1 MADYIITEDN
11 TEEVLSA
18 LERAI
23 ERGLEAIGMNAEGHA
38 KKDPQMPVDTGRAR
52 NSITYAMAGEE
63 AHIKSYKGDNGEEG
77 GTYSGTAD
85 GKRGEAVYIGSNVEY
100 FPSIELGGRNI
111 TARHVLQRAASEH
124 REEYK
129 RLLEESM
136 KNA

>member
-11 TEEVLSA
+11 TKEVLSD

-52 NSITYAMAGEE
+52 NSITYAMAGKE

-100 FPSIELGGRNI
+100 FPAIELGGRNI
-111 TARHVLQRAASEH
+111 AGRHVLQRAATEH
-124 REEYK
+124 KDEYK
-129 RLLEESM
+129 RLFEESM

>member
-1 MADYIITEDN
+1 
-11 TEEVLSA
+11 
-18 LERAI
+18 
-23 ERGLEAIGMNAEGHA
+23 MNAEGHA

-85 GKRGEAVYIGSNVEY
+85 GKRGEAVYLGSNVEY

-129 RLLEESM
+129 KLLEESM

>member
-1 MADYIITEDN
+1 MANYIVTEDN
-11 TEEVLSA
+11 TQEVLSA

-23 ERGLEAIGMNAEGHA
+23 ERGLESIGINAEGHA

-100 FPSIELGGRNI
+100 FSYIELGGRNI

-129 RLLEESM
+129 RLLEDSM

>member
-1 MADYIITEDN
+1 MADYIVTEDN
-11 TEEVLSA
+11 TKEVLSA

-23 ERGLEAIGMNAEGHA
+23 ERGLEAIGINAERHA

-85 GKRGEAVYIGSNVEY
+85 GKRGEAVYIGSGVSY

-129 RLLEESM
+129 KLLEESM